1 MRLDCNGFTGCSI
14 GIISQKQYG
23 AIKMSFCLVDED
35 TGGGGCCCMSSSSSS

>member
-23 AIKMSFCLVDED
+23 AIEMSFCLVNED
-35 TGGGGCCCMSSSSSS
+35 TCGGGGGCMSSSSS